1 MTSLNQLLDNLRTNE
16 TLARKIFEIESEV
29 LAIYN
34 SRNFF
39 DRLLALIQ
47 EKFGVPEAW
56 VALIDEPITAPLIH
70 HLSHCDQLTR
80 SLVPLSAAGLRQLSG
95 HFPDAW
101 LVSHCAERHN
111 WLIPP
116 YLQGMVRSMA
126 VTPLQLEGRL
136 IGALVQGDRKPNRW
150 DPSMDTFFLSQLTVK
165 VSLYL
170 ANLASREQLEYLAT
184 RDALT
189 GLYNRREFDQA
200 LEREISRAQ
209 RSGAPLCAIFIDCN
223 DFKQINDTH
232 GHDAGDAVL
241 RHLAQGLEKL
251 IRRVDCAF
259 RYAGD
264 EFVLLLPGQR
274 QEQAQWVAQRL
285 DHYFRAHPC
294 PFRGQS
300 IPYSIS
306 CGVASTEQSGIDSGT
321 ALLKQADMQLYQAK
335 GRKHEA
341 VDHRLSTRI
350 HALWHRLQKVFDTV

>member
-170 ANLASREQLEYLAT
+170 ANLASREQL
-184 RDALT
+184 
-189 GLYNRREFDQA
+189 
-200 LEREISRAQ
+200 
-209 RSGAPLCAIFIDCN
+209 
-223 DFKQINDTH
+223 
-232 GHDAGDAVL
+232 
-241 RHLAQGLEKL
+241 
-251 IRRVDCAF
+251 
-259 RYAGD
+259 
-264 EFVLLLPGQR
+264 
-274 QEQAQWVAQRL
+274 
-285 DHYFRAHPC
+285 
-294 PFRGQS
+294 
-300 IPYSIS
+300 
-306 CGVASTEQSGIDSGT
+306 
-321 ALLKQADMQLYQAK
+321 
-335 GRKHEA
+335 
-341 VDHRLSTRI
+341 
-350 HALWHRLQKVFDTV
+350 

>member
-1 MTSLNQLLDNLRTNE
+1 MHSFNQLLDNLRVNE
-16 TLARKIFEIESEV
+16 ALARKIFEIETEV

-47 EKFGVPEAW
+47 EKFGVPEVW
-56 VALIDEPITAPLIH
+56 VALIDEPVTAPLIH
-70 HLSHCDQLTR
+70 HFTHCDQLTR
-80 SLVPLSAAGLRQLSG
+80 SLTPLSAAGLQRLAG
-95 HFPDAW
+95 HFPDPW
-101 LVSHCAERHN
+101 LISRCTDQHN
-111 WLIPP
+111 WLIPA

-126 VTPLQLEGRL
+126 VAPLQLEGRL
-136 IGALVQGDRKPNRW
+136 IGALIQGDPDPTRW
-150 DPSMDTFFLSQLTVK
+150 DSSMDTFFLSQLAVK

-209 RSGAPLCAIFIDCN
+209 RSGSPLCAIFIDCN
-223 DFKQINDTH
+223 DFKQINDNH

-251 IRRVDCAF
+251 IRRVDYAF

-274 QEQAQWVAQRL
+274 CEQAEWVAQRL

-294 PFRGQS
+294 HFRGQQIS
-300 IPYSIS
+300 YSVS
-306 CGVASTEQSGIDSGT
+306 CGVASTEQAGIDSGA
-321 ALLKQADMQLYQAK
+321 ALLKQADMRLYQAK
-335 GRKHEA
+335 GRKYEA
-341 VDHRLSTRI
+341 VDSSLSVRVQ
-350 HALWHRLQKVFDTV
+350 AFWRRLQKVFDTV